1 VTVDGGERVARRGGM
16 PVSVVRRA
24 ALPEGKR
31 CRIVHV
37 RSTEGKRK
45 ATVPPRTGQ
54 CYSSSLAND
63 RHVDDQGALAGWHGY
78 HEIWIRKFSEVRA
91 NRAKADVRFRR
102 TGQGAAAVSRVLAP
116 FLIPGFQPAIFATL
130 HRRGPAGAR
139 AGCTA

>member
-1 VTVDGGERVARRGGM
+1 VTVDGGERVALRGGM

-37 RSTEGKRK
+37 RSAEGRRK

-54 CYSSSLAND
+54 CFSLSLAND

-78 HEIWIRKFSEVRA
+78 HEIWTPRFSEGRA
-91 NRAKADVRFRR
+91 NRAKADIRFRR
-102 TGQGAAAVSRVLAP
+102 TPQGDAVMSIVLAT

-130 HRRGPAGAR
+130 HRRCPAGAR